1 MLRPRLLKELR
12 SGHPGVVSMLL
23 RAKESF
29 WWPGLKH
36 DIDHVRAICMLCHE
50 NAPSQAKEPSKG
62 VPGTK
67 YAYESLSMD
76 HLFFLRH

>member
-1 MLRPRLLKELR
+1 MLRLGLLKSLH

-29 WWPGLKH
+29 WWPGLKN
-36 DIDHVRAICMLCHE
+36 DMEDVRARCLQWHE
-50 NAPSQAKEPSKG
+50 NPPSQGKESSIG

-67 YAYESLSMD
+67 YAFESL
-76 HLFFLRH
+76 LII